1 MPPKSKSSTVD
12 NDALEHT
19 RGGAT
24 TRDGMDAGVPMT
36 PGQANE
42 PVGPEDA
49 LGPGPKRGDYRDRLV
64 TGPPMVTRVIPEDE
78 RQRRAE
84 ALATDGL
91 TAADALAEVPM
102 SELVRADEEVGDV
115 GDAPGKG
122 GVSTAEALE
131 ENAALAGLAGASTAD
146 TSTSGDNA

>member
-1 MPPKSKSSTVD
+1 MSKTDTPTVD
-12 NDALEHT
+12 NAELEHS

-49 LGPGPKRGDYRDRLV
+49 LGAGAKRGDYRDRIHG
-64 TGPPMVTRVIPEDE
+64 GPSMVTRVIPEEE
-78 RQRRAE
+78 RVKKAE
-84 ALATDGL
+84 AMVKAAGKDSGL
-91 TAADALAEVPM
+91 TVAIALGDVPRT
-102 SELVRADEEVGDV
+102 ELVPAVSEVANI

-122 GVSTAEALE
+122 GVTTAEAKADVAARTEGE
-131 ENAALAGLAGASTAD
+131 EEPPAE
-146 TSTSGDNA
+146 